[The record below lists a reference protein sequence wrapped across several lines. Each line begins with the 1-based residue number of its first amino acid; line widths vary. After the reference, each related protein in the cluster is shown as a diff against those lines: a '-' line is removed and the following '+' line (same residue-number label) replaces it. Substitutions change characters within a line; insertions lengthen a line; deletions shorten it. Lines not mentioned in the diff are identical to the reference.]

1 MFTIQECKVN
11 SFVKRY
17 KNHEVVIDGLTFHHQ
32 ITIIKGENGSG
43 KSTLLKAMAELIR
56 YDGEILI
63 NKSISYMHEH
73 TTLPSDITLRV
84 FFDGLL
90 GLQKK
95 QNKDKIIE
103 LCTLFQLLDK
113 LEEPIN
119 ALSKGMKTKVNLIQC
134 LLEEKSIYLLDEPFN
149 GLDEQ
154 SVKELIDYM
163 KKYKHKMFIITSHI
177 FFDTSMI
184 ACDVVYL

>member
-17 KNHEVVIDGLTFHHQ
+17 KNHEVVLNGLTFDQQ

-56 YDGEILI
+56 YDGDIVM
-63 NKSISYMHEH
+63 NKSVSYMHEH
-73 TTLPSDITLRV
+73 TTLPSDITLQV

-95 QNKDKIIE
+95 QNKEKIVE

-134 LLEEKSIYLLDEPFN
+134 LLEEKAIYLLDEPFN

-154 SVKELIDYM
+154 SVNELTNYM
-163 KKYKHKMFIITSHI
+163 KQHQNKMFIITSHI

-184 ACDVVYL
+184 ECGVVYL